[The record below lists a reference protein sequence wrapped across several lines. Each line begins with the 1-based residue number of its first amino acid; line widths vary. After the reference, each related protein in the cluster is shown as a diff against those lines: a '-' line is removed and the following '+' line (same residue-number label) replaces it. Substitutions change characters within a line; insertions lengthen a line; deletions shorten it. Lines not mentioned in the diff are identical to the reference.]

1 MYGAWARLPGKQE
14 LADER
19 ILGSSDF
26 VERIIR
32 EAEIRIQRQYSGK
45 ERGRKVERLIAEECK
60 KRKVSLTMRDDHA
73 HTMREAVH
81 GWHVDVA

>member
-1 MYGAWARLPGKQE
+1 VRGCRGKQE

-32 EAEIRIQRQYSGK
+32 EAEIRRIQRQYSGK
-45 ERGRKVERLIAEECK
+45 ERGWKVERLIAEECK
-60 KRKVSLTMRDDHA
+60 KRKVP
-73 HTMREAVH
+73 
-81 GWHVDVA
+81 